1 MYVFILERGL
11 KPVEKI
17 TVTEVSKDNFK
28 CDYVAPD
35 EGPYNVNVSFAGK
48 PVPKS
53 PFHVNVA
60 KTGDAGKCRAQ
71 GDGLETAIIDML
83 AEFDVD
89 CSQAGKIVFFQ
100 INVSLS
106 FGFFNNFFHFSLL
119 FLGTITM
126 LCITLNGLPVVT
138 TGNPKQNCRFQIKV

>member
-1 MYVFILERGL
+1 MSRDILNMRNRVQVVLEKKIYSISYFNHSLFCFLSAFFLRKFTNILFISERGL

-35 EGPYNVNVSFAGK
+35 QGPYNVNVSFAGK
-48 PVPKS
+48 PVPNS
-53 PFHVNVA
+53 PFKVNVA

-89 CSQAGKIVFFQ
+89 CSQAGKIVSSNKCLTF
-100 INVSLS
+100 
-106 FGFFNNFFHFSLL
+106 
-119 FLGTITM
+119 
-126 LCITLNGLPVVT
+126 P
-138 TGNPKQNCRFQIKV
+138 R